1 MDVIYKTCCG
11 IDVHKKKLVACLR
24 KGRKQEIK
32 EFGAKTKDI
41 KLMTK
46 WLAEN
51 ECEMIAM
58 ESTSIYWK
66 PLVNIFEIMDLN
78 YMVVN
83 AKEFKA
89 VPGRKTDILDS
100 EWLADL
106 LRHGLLKASYIPT
119 REQRELREAT
129 RYRKVITEE
138 RARALNRLQKMLEG
152 ANIEISS
159 VVSDITGKTSR
170 NLIDYILTNDEE
182 IDEKIAETLIISRI
196 SASALEIAEA
206 MDGIMTSFQ
215 KTLMKEVLI
224 HLEELSKRIEAMDK
238 IIDEYMTEYCE
249 AIKKLEQIPGI
260 GKKSAQI
267 ILAEIGLDMDRFPTA
282 AHLASWAGVAPGNNE
297 SAGKRKSGRTRK
309 GNKILKSILTQ
320 VAKSS
325 AQSKNSFFHAQYQRI
340 AVKRGKNRA
349 TMAVAHSIL
358 IAIYYILKNN
368 EDFHDLGSDYYN
380 QFNTDKKI
388 KSYLKKLEELG
399 YKINATPLNQ
409 KVG

>member
-1 MDVIYKTCCG
+1 MCRDMDVIYKTCCG

-24 KGRKQEIK
+24 KGRKREFK

-129 RYRKVITEE
+129 RYRKVMTEE

-152 ANIEISS
+152 ASIKISS
-159 VVSDITGKTSR
+159 VVSDITGKTSM
-170 NLIDYILTNDEE
+170 NLIDYMLTN
-182 IDEKIAETLIISRI
+182 DEKIAETLIISRI

-249 AIKKLEQIPGI
+249 GIK
-260 GKKSAQI
+260 
-267 ILAEIGLDMDRFPTA
+267 TC
-282 AHLASWAGVAPGNNE
+282 
-297 SAGKRKSGRTRK
+297 
-309 GNKILKSILTQ
+309 
-320 VAKSS
+320 
-325 AQSKNSFFHAQYQRI
+325 
-340 AVKRGKNRA
+340 
-349 TMAVAHSIL
+349 
-358 IAIYYILKNN
+358 
-368 EDFHDLGSDYYN
+368 
-380 QFNTDKKI
+380 
-388 KSYLKKLEELG
+388 
-399 YKINATPLNQ
+399 
-409 KVG
+409 